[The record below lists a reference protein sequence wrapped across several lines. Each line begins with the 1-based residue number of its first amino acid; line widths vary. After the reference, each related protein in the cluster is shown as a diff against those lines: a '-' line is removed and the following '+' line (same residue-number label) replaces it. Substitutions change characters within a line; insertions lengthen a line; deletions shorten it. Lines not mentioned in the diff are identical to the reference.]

1 MKINKSTIDILK
13 LFSSIN
19 PSIRIMPGNYINT
32 RTADGNIYAEAIVE
46 DVFEE
51 KICLYAMDQML
62 GVLNNFKGEVEMSV
76 AEGDEDLKL
85 NLKHESGAKATLIMS
100 PESKIVYPKKPI
112 VFPPA
117 KVSFNLNSDDVSRLQ
132 AMSSTLKL
140 NMLKF
145 IKEDG
150 KIVARLF
157 YVDKSGGVSDQESNQ
172 FDIVIGDTQYSGDF
186 DMRFDMKHLA
196 YLDGDTEV
204 SCIQGAA
211 QFKCPKVTYVISM
224 NKASTIS

>member
-19 PSIRIMPGNYINT
+19 PSIRIQPGNYINT
-32 RTADGNIYAEAIVE
+32 RTADGNIYAEATVE
-46 DVFEE
+46 DTFDQ
-51 KICLYAMDQML
+51 KICLYAMDQLL
-62 GVLNNFKGEVEMSV
+62 GVLNNFKGEVVMSV
-76 AEGDEDLKL
+76 DDGDEDHKL
-85 NLKHESGAKATLIMS
+85 SIKHESGAKATLIMS
-100 PESKIVYPKKPI
+100 AESNIVFPKKPI

-117 KVSFNLNSDDVSRLQ
+117 KLSFDLKADDISRLQ

-157 YVDKSGGVSDQESNQ
+157 YVDKSGGQSDQESNE
-172 FDIVIGDTQYSGDF
+172 FDIVVCDTDYEEDF
-186 DMRFDMKHLA
+186 DMRFDMKHLS
-196 YLDGDTEV
+196 YLTGDTSV
-204 SCIQGAA
+204 SCIRGAA
-211 QFKCPKVTYVISM
+211 QFKCPNVTYVISM
-224 NKASTIS
+224 NKASTL

>member
-19 PSIRIMPGNYINT
+19 PSILIQPGNFINT
-32 RTADGNIYAEAIVE
+32 RTADGNIYAEATVE
-46 DVFEE
+46 DTFEQ

-76 AEGDEDLKL
+76 DSGEDDLKL

-112 VFPPA
+112 VFPAPQVEFQL
-117 KVSFNLNSDDVSRLQ
+117 KSDDLSRLQ

-157 YVDKSGGVSDQESNQ
+157 YVDKSGGISDQESNQ
-172 FDIVIGDTQYSGDF
+172 FDIVISDTDYAGEF
-186 DMRFDMKHLA
+186 DMRFDMKHMTFLE
-196 YLDGDTEV
+196 GDTTIK
-204 SCIQGAA
+204 CIRGAA
-211 QFKCPKVTYVISM
+211 QFTCPNVTYVISM
-224 NKASTIS
+224 NKASSLS